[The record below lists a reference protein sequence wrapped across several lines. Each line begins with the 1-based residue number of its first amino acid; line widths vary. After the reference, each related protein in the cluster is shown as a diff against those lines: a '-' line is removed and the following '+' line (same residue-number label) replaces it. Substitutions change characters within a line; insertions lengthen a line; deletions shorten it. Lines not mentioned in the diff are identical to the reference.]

1 MNFLKLGLLLVLTVV
16 LQLAVFI
23 ALRIFGVAPELFA
36 LVAVLAGFLAG
47 PERGATIAFAAGL
60 MWDLWLPTPLGV
72 AAMAFATVAFAIG
85 SVEAGLFHENRLQ
98 LSALSFI
105 GTMAAVIGYALLSE
119 LVGQRGFVDLE
130 LLRVSLIAGLLN
142 SLLAPLAVRPVGWA
156 LRSPPVFREFVA
168 VQ

>member
-23 ALRIFGVAPELFA
+23 ELRIFGVAPELFA
-36 LVAVLAGFLAG
+36 LVAVLAG